1 MNEDYAQPPEDHWL
15 TRAAEGEDVTERPE
29 DRPTWEPIDLTSV
42 LNGTHRAPQPTYM
55 EREDGVCLGYPAL
68 VHALNGE
75 SESMKSMV
83 AQAESARSV
92 NEGIDVLY
100 IDCESDQGAVI
111 NRLLMLGARPE
122 QIRDYFHYV
131 RPQMHPGG
139 TEQERLAF
147 HGLLQRAYGLAIID
161 GITEAFAIFGVKS
174 IDNDEV
180 TRWGREIPRRIADHT
195 GAAVFLIDHVTKS
208 EEGRGRF
215 AIGAQA
221 KLSYLTGAAY
231 GLEVIE
237 PGGVGMIGRI
247 ALRIGKDRPGQ
258 VRPNAGTWRKSDR
271 TQEIAVAVFD
281 STEPGKI
288 HYRLEAPRNVDEGSG
303 TTWQPTALMSQI
315 SQTLQDA
322 GKSLSFRSI
331 NACVRGKR
339 ETIEKAIVQLEQ
351 LGHIRIGPGPRNAH
365 LHHLIH
371 PYPAGDTL
379 TALKAV

>member
-1 MNEDYAQPPEDHWL
+1 MTDDHAQPPQGHQTDGARVDKDGSGNN
-15 TRAAEGEDVTERPE
+15 RA
-29 DRPTWEPIDLTSV
+29 TWEPIDLASV
-42 LNGTHRAPQPTYM
+42 LDGTYQAPKPSYM
-55 EREDGVCLGYPAL
+55 EREDGACLAYPGL

-111 NRLLMLGARPE
+111 SRLLMLGAMPE
-122 QIRDYFHYV
+122 KVRDYFHYV
-131 RPQMHPGG
+131 RPQMHPEG
-139 TEQERLAF
+139 TEQERIAF
-147 HGLLQRAYGLAIID
+147 HHLLQRSYGLAIID
-161 GITEAFAIFGVKS
+161 GVTEAFAIFGVKS

-180 TRWGREIPRRIADHT
+180 TAWGRQVPRRIADHT

-231 GLEVIE
+231 GLEVVE
-237 PGGVGMIGRI
+237 PGGVGKIGRI
-247 ALRIGKDRPGQ
+247 ALRVGKDRPGQ
-258 VRPNAGTWRKSDR
+258 VRPNAGVWRKSDR

-288 HYRLEAPRNVDEGSG
+288 RYRLEAPRGADENTGG
-303 TTWQPTALMSQI
+303 GDWQPTAVMEQASQA
-315 SQTLQDA
+315 LEDA
-322 GKSLSFRSI
+322 GKALSYRAIS
-331 NACVRGKR
+331 ACVRAKQT
-339 ETIEKAIVQLEQ
+339 TIRTAVDELIR
-351 LGHIRIGPGPRNAH
+351 LGHITATPGPRNST
-365 LHHLIH
+365 LHQLIK
-371 PYPAGDTL
+371 PYPDRETL
-379 TALKAV
+379 TGLKAV

>member
-1 MNEDYAQPPEDHWL
+1 MNDDYAQPPEEHWAA
-15 TRAAEGEDVTERPE
+15 RAAEGEDITERPA

-42 LNGTHRAPQPTYM
+42 LNGTHQAPQPTYM
-55 EREDGVCLGYPAL
+55 EREDGVCLGYPGL

-83 AQAESARSV
+83 AQAESARSI

-111 NRLLMLGARPE
+111 SRLLMLGARPE
-122 QIRDYFHYV
+122 RVRDHFHYV
-131 RPQMHPGG
+131 RPQMHPAG
-139 TEQERLAF
+139 TESERLAF
-147 HGLLQRAYGLAIID
+147 RGLLEHTYGLAIID
-161 GITEAFAIFGVKS
+161 GVTEAFAIFGVKS

-180 TRWGREIPRRIADHT
+180 TRWGREVPRLIADRT
-195 GAAVFLIDHVTKS
+195 GACVFLIDHVTKS

-247 ALRIGKDRPGQ
+247 ALRVGKDRPGQ

-281 STEPGKI
+281 STDAGRI
-288 HYRLEAPRNVDEGSG
+288 HYRLDAPRSTEDSG
-303 TTWQPTALMSQI
+303 GADWQPTAVMEQASQA
-315 SQTLQDA
+315 LQDA
-322 GKSLSFRSI
+322 GQALTYRGIS
-331 NACVRGKR
+331 ACVRGKQT
-339 ETIEKAIVQLEQ
+339 TIRTAVDELIR
-351 LGHIRIGPGPRNAH
+351 LGYITTTAGPRNST
-365 LHHLIH
+365 LHQLIK
-371 PYPAGDTL
+371 PYPDRETL
-379 TALKAV
+379 SGLKAV

>member
-1 MNEDYAQPPEDHWL
+1 MTQQTEIAEDLPSWA
-15 TRAAEGEDVTERPE
+15 
-29 DRPTWEPIDLTSV
+29 PIDLSSV
-42 LNGTHRAPQPTYM
+42 LDGTHKAPQPTYM

-83 AQAESARSV
+83 AQAESARSI

-100 IDCESDQGAVI
+100 IDCESDQGAVVG
-111 NRLLMLGARPE
+111 RLLMLGAQPAR
-122 QIRDYFHYV
+122 IRDHFHYV
-131 RPQMHPGG
+131 RPQMHPQG
-139 TEQERLAF
+139 TTQERVAF
-147 HGLLQRAYGLAIID
+147 HHLLQRTYGLAIID
-161 GITEAFAIFGVKS
+161 GVTEAFAIFGVKS

-180 TRWGREIPRRIADHT
+180 TAWGRQVPRKIADHT

-221 KLSYLTGAAY
+221 KLSYLTGASY
-231 GLEVIE
+231 GLEVLE

-247 ALRIGKDRPGQ
+247 ALRVGKDRPGQ

-288 HYRLEAPRNVDEGSG
+288 HYRLEAPRTGDESTG
-303 TTWQPTALMSQI
+303 TGWQPTEIMEQASRA
-315 SQTLQDA
+315 LQDSGQA
-322 GKSLSFRSI
+322 MSYRAIS
-331 NACVRGKR
+331 ACVRGKAT
-339 ETIEKAIVQLEQ
+339 TIRAAVDELIR
-351 LGHIRIGPGPRNAH
+351 LGHITTTPGARNST
-365 LHHLIH
+365 LHQLIK
-371 PYPAGDTL
+371 PYPGGETL
-379 TALKAV
+379 TDLKAV

>member
-1 MNEDYAQPPEDHWL
+1 MTDDYAQPPESYWS
-15 TRAAEGEDVTERPE
+15 TPAAKGEDVLERAE
-29 DRPTWEPIDLTSV
+29 DRPTWKPIDLASV
-42 LNGTHRAPQPTYM
+42 LDGTHQAPQPTYM
-55 EREDGVCLGYPAL
+55 EREDGVCLGYAGL

-111 NRLLMLGARPE
+111 DRLLMLGAVP
-122 QIRDYFHYV
+122 QQVRDYFHYV

-147 HGLLQRAYGLAIID
+147 HDLLQRNYGLAIID
-161 GITEAFAIFGVKS
+161 GVTEAFAIFGVKS

-231 GLEVIE
+231 GLEVVE

-247 ALRIGKDRPGQ
+247 ALRVGKDRPGQ
-258 VRPNAGTWRKSDR
+258 VRPNAGAWRKSDR

-281 STEPGKI
+281 STESGRI
-288 HYRLEAPRNVDEGSG
+288 QYRLEAPRISDEGAG
-303 TTWQPTALMSQI
+303 ANRQPTALMEQI
-315 SQTLQDA
+315 SQALQDSGQA
-322 GKSLSFRSI
+322 LSFRTI
-331 NACVRGKR
+331 NTCVRGKR
-339 ETIEKAIVQLEQ
+339 ETVERAITLLQQ
-351 LGHIRIGPGPRNAH
+351 LGHIRIEQGPRNAH
-365 LHHLIH
+365 LHHLLY
-371 PYPAGDTL
+371 PYPSRDTL

>member
-1 MNEDYAQPPEDHWL
+1 MNDDYAQPPEDYWAA
-15 TRAAEGEDVTERPE
+15 RAAEGEDITERPA

-42 LNGTHRAPQPTYM
+42 LNGTHQAPQPTYM
-55 EREDGVCLGYPAL
+55 EREDGVCLGYPGL

-83 AQAESARSV
+83 AQAESARSI

-111 NRLLMLGARPE
+111 SRLLMLGARPE
-122 QIRDYFHYV
+122 RVRDHFHYV
-131 RPQMHPGG
+131 RPQMHPAG
-139 TEQERLAF
+139 TESERLAF
-147 HGLLQRAYGLAIID
+147 RGLLERTYGLAIID
-161 GITEAFAIFGVKS
+161 GVTEAFAIFGVKS

-180 TRWGREIPRRIADHT
+180 TRWGREVPRLIADRT
-195 GAAVFLIDHVTKS
+195 GACVFLIDHVTKS

-247 ALRIGKDRPGQ
+247 ALRVGKDRPGQ

-281 STEPGKI
+281 STDAGRI
-288 HYRLEAPRNVDEGSG
+288 HYRLEAPRSTEDSPADFK
-303 TTWQPTALMSQI
+303 PTGIMGHVSQA
-315 SQTLQDA
+315 LQDA
-322 GKSLSFRSI
+322 GKPLSFRSI
-331 NACVRGKR
+331 NATVRGK
-339 ETIEKAIVQLEQ
+339 EATIRMAIEELQA
-351 LGHIRIGPGPRNAH
+351 LGHLSIEPGPRNSSMH
-365 LHHLIH
+365 KLIS
-371 PYPAGDTL
+371 PYPDRETL
-379 TALKAV
+379 TGLKAV

>member
-1 MNEDYAQPPEDHWL
+1 VTDDYAQPPEDHWAS
-15 TRAAEGEDVTERPE
+15 RPAEGGGASEDDRTE
-29 DRPTWEPIDLTSV
+29 DLPTWAPIDLTSV
-42 LNGTHRAPQPTYM
+42 LDGTHKAPQPTYM
-55 EREDGVCLGYPAL
+55 EREDGVCLGYPGL

-83 AQAESARSV
+83 AQAESARSI

-100 IDCESDQGAVI
+100 VDCESDQGAVVD
-111 NRLLMLGARPE
+111 RLLMLGAQPAR
-122 QIRDYFHYV
+122 IRDHFHYV
-131 RPQMHPGG
+131 RPQMHPQG
-139 TEQERLAF
+139 TTQERLAF
-147 HGLLQRAYGLAIID
+147 HGLLQHSYGLAIID
-161 GITEAFAIFGVKS
+161 GVTEAFAIFGVKS

-180 TRWGREIPRRIADHT
+180 TAWGRQVPRRIADHT

-221 KLSYLTGAAY
+221 KLSYLTGASY
-231 GLEVIE
+231 GLEVVE

-247 ALRIGKDRPGQ
+247 ALRVGKDRPGQ
-258 VRPNAGTWRKSDR
+258 VRPNAGAWRKSDR

-288 HYRLEAPRNVDEGSG
+288 HYRLEAPRSANEGSG
-303 TTWQPTALMSQI
+303 AAWQPTAVMGQI
-315 SQTLQDA
+315 SQTLQDS

-331 NACVRGKR
+331 DGLVQGKA
-339 ETIEKAIVQLEQ
+339 ETIRTAIAELEE
-351 LGHIRIGPGPRNAH
+351 LGHIRILPGPRNSN
-365 LHHLIH
+365 LHHLIK

-379 TALKAV
+379 SA

>member
-1 MNEDYAQPPEDHWL
+1 
-15 TRAAEGEDVTERPE
+15 
-29 DRPTWEPIDLTSV
+29 
-42 LNGTHRAPQPTYM
+42 M

-122 QIRDYFHYV
+122 QIKDYFHYV
-131 RPQMHPGG
+131 RPQMHPAG

-147 HGLLQRAYGLAIID
+147 RGLLQRAYGLAIID

-288 HYRLEAPRNVDEGSG
+288 HYRLEAPRSLDEGSG
-303 TTWQPTALMSQI
+303 TNWQPTALMEQI
-315 SQTLQDA
+315 SQALQDS
-322 GKSLSFRSI
+322 GKALSFRSI

-339 ETIEKAIVQLEQ
+339 ETIEKAITDLVQ
-351 LGHIRIGPGPRNAH
+351 LGHIRIDQGPRNSH

-371 PYPAGDTL
+371 PTPCRGHTHRSKSSVSVSRSKETNGDTHTHRVPDTL
-379 TALKAV
+379 GTHSDTLSKRNRK

>member
-1 MNEDYAQPPEDHWL
+1 MTQQAEHPEDLPSW
-15 TRAAEGEDVTERPE
+15 A
-29 DRPTWEPIDLTSV
+29 PIDLTSA
-42 LNGTHRAPQPTYM
+42 LNGTHKAPQPTCM

-83 AQAESARSV
+83 AQAESARSI
-92 NEGIDVLY
+92 NEGVDVLY
-100 IDCESDQGAVI
+100 IDCESDQGAVVD
-111 NRLLMLGARPE
+111 RLLMLGAQPAR
-122 QIRDYFHYV
+122 IRDHFHYV
-131 RPQMHPGG
+131 RPQMHPAGSEG
-139 TEQERLAF
+139 ERVAF
-147 HGLLQRAYGLAIID
+147 HHLLQRAYGLAIID

-180 TRWGREIPRRIADHT
+180 TRWGRQVPRRIADHT

-258 VRPNAGTWRKSDR
+258 VRPNAGAWRKSDR
-271 TQEIAVAVFD
+271 TQEVAVAVFD
-281 STEPGKI
+281 STTPGKI
-288 HYRLEAPRNVDEGSG
+288 HYRLEAPRSLADSPADFK
-303 TTWQPTALMSQI
+303 PTGIMGQI
-315 SQTLQDA
+315 SQALQDA
-322 GKSLSFRSI
+322 GKPLSFRSI
-331 NACVRGKR
+331 NAAVRGK
-339 ETIEKAIVQLEQ
+339 EATIRLAVDELAEQ
-351 LGHIRIGPGPRNAH
+351 GHITIQPGPRNSYMH
-365 LHHLIH
+365 RLIR
-371 PYPAGDTL
+371 PYPDGETL
-379 TALKAV
+379 TGLKAV

>member
-1 MNEDYAQPPEDHWL
+1 MTQEAETPEDLPSW
-15 TRAAEGEDVTERPE
+15 A
-29 DRPTWEPIDLTSV
+29 PIDLTNV
-42 LNGTHRAPQPTYM
+42 LNGTHKAPQPTYM

-83 AQAESARSV
+83 AQAESARSI

-100 IDCESDQGAVI
+100 IDCESDQGAVVD
-111 NRLLMLGARPE
+111 RLLMLGAKPAR
-122 QIRDYFHYV
+122 IRDHFHYV
-131 RPQMHPGG
+131 RPQMHPQG
-139 TEQERLAF
+139 TTQERLAF
-147 HGLLQRAYGLAIID
+147 HGLLQRSYGLAIID
-161 GITEAFAIFGVKS
+161 GVTEAFAIFGVKS

-180 TRWGREIPRRIADHT
+180 TAWGRQVPRKIADHT

-231 GLEVIE
+231 GLEVVE

-247 ALRIGKDRPGQ
+247 ALRVGKDRPGQ
-258 VRPNAGTWRKSDR
+258 VRPNAGAWRKSDR

-288 HYRLEAPRNVDEGSG
+288 QYRLESPRSLTDSPAEFK
-303 TTWQPTALMSQI
+303 PTGIMGQI
-315 SQTLQDA
+315 SQALQDA
-322 GKSLSFRSI
+322 GKPLSFRSI
-331 NACVRGKR
+331 NAAVRGK
-339 ETIEKAIVQLEQ
+339 EATIRLAIEELTED
-351 LGHIRIGPGPRNAH
+351 GHITVEPGPRNSYMH
-365 LHHLIH
+365 KLIH
-371 PYPAGDTL
+371 PYPAGETL
-379 TALKAV
+379 TGLKAV

>member
-1 MNEDYAQPPEDHWL
+1 MTDDYAQPPDDYWEE
-15 TRAAEGEDVTERPE
+15 RAAEGTDIKERPE
-29 DRPTWEPIDLTSV
+29 DRPTWEPIDLTQV

-55 EREDGVCLGYPAL
+55 EREDGVCLGYPGL

-83 AQAESARSV
+83 AQAESARSI

-100 IDCESDQGAVI
+100 IDCESDQGAVVS
-111 NRLLMLGARPE
+111 RLLMLGAQPE
-122 QIRDYFHYV
+122 RVRDHFRYV
-131 RPQMHPGG
+131 RPQMHPAG
-139 TEQERLAF
+139 TEAERLAF
-147 HGLLQRAYGLAIID
+147 RGLLERDYGLAIID
-161 GITEAFAIFGVKS
+161 GVTEAFAIFGVKS

-180 TRWGREIPRRIADHT
+180 TRWGREVPRRIADST
-195 GAAVFLIDHVTKS
+195 GACVFLIDHVTKS

-247 ALRIGKDRPGQ
+247 ALRVGKDRPGQ

-281 STEPGKI
+281 STEPGRI
-288 HYRLEAPRNVDEGSG
+288 SYSLEAPRSLADSPAEFK
-303 TTWQPTALMSQI
+303 PTGIMAQVSQALE
-315 SQTLQDA
+315 DA
-322 GKSLSFRSI
+322 GKALSFRSI
-331 NACVRGKR
+331 NAAVRGK
-339 ETIEKAIVQLEQ
+339 EATIRLALEELED
-351 LGHIRIGPGPRNAH
+351 LGHLSIEPGPRNSYMH
-365 LHHLIH
+365 KLIR
-371 PYPAGDTL
+371 PYPERETL
-379 TALKAV
+379 TGLKAV